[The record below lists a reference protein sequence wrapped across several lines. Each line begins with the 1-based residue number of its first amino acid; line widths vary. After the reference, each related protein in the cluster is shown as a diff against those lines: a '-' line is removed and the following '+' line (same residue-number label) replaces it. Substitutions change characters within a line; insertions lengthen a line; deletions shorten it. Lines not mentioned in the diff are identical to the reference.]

1 MGELPTATNQDP
13 LNYHGSTGDYWE
25 GVQAAI
31 DQNNAEVLA
40 LQQQTVTQ
48 SAGALMLANA

>member
-13 LNYHGSTGDYWE
+13 SNYHGSTGDYWE

-40 LQQQTVTQ
+40 LQQQTVAQ
-48 SAGALMLANA
+48 GAGALMLANA